1 MDKIWFISIDNKS
14 EGPFTY
20 DELRRDTRIIP
31 DTLAWRDGF
40 ENWKKISE
48 IPELKKIFEDESKK
62 DEEEESQIKTL
73 KKDPLQDELVLEML
87 DMRQEPPYFIWIILA
102 LVSLLYI
109 ILQLYYK

>member
-1 MDKIWFISIDNKS
+1 MDKIWFIIIDNKS

-20 DELRRDTRIIP
+20 DELRCDTRIVP
-31 DTLAWRDGF
+31 DTLAWREGF
-40 ENWKKISE
+40 VNWKKISD
-48 IPELKKIFEDESKK
+48 IPELKTIFEDVSKK
-62 DEEEESQIKTL
+62 DDEEEQISLL

-109 ILQLYYK
+109 ILQLYY